1 MAKNIIVCSVLLS
14 FFVFVSTVL
23 PSFADEI
30 KATDEIK
37 KNPAMMKMLQKI
49 ELSKKILTQMQEKK
63 SIDTTKSQHIQ
74 EQRNKAK
81 ASLDEQISRMNRDN
95 EQYTSENAFAK
106 FVSKKPANIQPIYKE
121 MFSYHNNKV
130 KDAKVER
137 DRIISNGGKTQDA
150 WDAYYKMSAIN
161 RITLIQLN
169 KDLSIKYSS
178 ADITIQNTF
187 DEKGKLPRT
196 SE

>member
-30 KATDEIK
+30 RATDEIK

-63 SIDTTKSQHIQ
+63 SIDATKSQHIQ

-161 RITLIQLN
+161 RITLIHLN